1 MHHNYNLTF
10 NTDAMRP
17 YLFPILLI
25 LFLISMLML
34 GNLFG
39 QETEEGLTDYET
51 LQDEISTARAELEA
65 AARRLAELS
74 MMARQSMPSDRILP
88 RAMIGV
94 VVANEGGDVIVE
106 RVSPGSPAQS
116 AGVLPGDIIT
126 NLNGQSISDVSEVI
140 DLMTELSP
148 GDEVS
153 LSVERDGFSA
163 TLNLVSVA
171 MHPMQSMNRFP
182 LLENGARRMMLAM
195 EDDSFSGEGHDFI
208 WLEDGINDSIDEM
221 NDNLDE
227 DGENVFILRQ
237 RLAPQLQNDRSR
249 NDRNDRDDDRRDRGG
264 DRDRDGDRGRDRD
277 GDRNRDRV
285 RDRYHYWDLFEYYDL
300 VPVSPQLAPYFG
312 VEQGLLVVFDDDHS
326 LDGGELFH
334 EGDVITGIEGESFI
348 GLRDF
353 AQKFIS
359 AIESDGSALI
369 EITRDYQSQTVNFDL
384 NSQ

>member
-1 MHHNYNLTF
+1 
-10 NTDAMRP
+10 
-17 YLFPILLI
+17 
-25 LFLISMLML
+25 ML

-39 QETEEGLTDYET
+39 QETEEGLTDYEN

-74 MMARQSMPSDRILP
+74 MMARQSMPSDRPLP
-88 RAMIGV
+88 RAMIGI

-126 NLNGQSISDVSEVI
+126 NLNGQLISDVSEVI
-140 DLMTELSP
+140 DLITELSP
-148 GDEVS
+148 GDEVA

-163 TLNLVSVA
+163 TLSLASVA
-171 MHPMQSMNRFP
+171 MHPMQPMNRFP
-182 LLENGARRMMLAM
+182 LLEDARRRMMLSM
-195 EDDSFSGEGHDFI
+195 EDGDFGDEVHEFI

-227 DGENVFILRQ
+227 DGENVFIFRQ

-249 NDRNDRDDDRRDRGG
+249 NDRGDRDDDRRDQGRDRDRDRGG
-264 DRDRDGDRGRDRD
+264 DRG
-277 GDRNRDRV
+277 RDRV
-285 RDRYHYWDLFEYYDL
+285 RDRYHYWDLFEHYDL
-300 VPVSPQLAPYFG
+300 VTMSPQLAPYFG
-312 VEQGLLVVFDDDHS
+312 EEQGLLVVFDDDHS
-326 LDGGELFH
+326 IDGSEIFL
-334 EGDVITGIEGESFI
+334 EGDVITSIEGESFI

-353 AQKFIS
+353 AQKFIN

-369 EITRDYQSQTVNFDL
+369 GITRDYQSQTVDFDL

>member
-1 MHHNYNLTF
+1 
-10 NTDAMRP
+10 
-17 YLFPILLI
+17 
-25 LFLISMLML
+25 ML

-39 QETEEGLTDYET
+39 QETEEGFTDYDI

-74 MMARQSMPSDRILP
+74 MMARQSMPSDRTLP

-94 VVANEGGDVIVE
+94 VVANEGGGVIVE

-182 LLENGARRMMLAM
+182 LPENGARRMMLATGDDRFSS
-195 EDDSFSGEGHDFI
+195 EDHDFI
-208 WLEDGINDSIDEM
+208 WIEDGINDSIEDM
-221 NDNLDE
+221 NDNLDV
-227 DGENVFILRQ
+227 DGENVFIFRQ

-249 NDRNDRDDDRRDRGG
+249 NDRNDRDDDRRDRGS
-264 DRDRDGDRGRDRD
+264 DRD

-326 LDGGELFH
+326 LEGGELFH
-334 EGDVITGIEGESFI
+334 EGDVIMSIEGESFS

-353 AQKFIS
+353 AQKFIN

-369 EITRDYQSQTVNFDL
+369 EIARDYQSQTINFDI

>member
-1 MHHNYNLTF
+1 
-10 NTDAMRP
+10 
-17 YLFPILLI
+17 
-25 LFLISMLML
+25 ML

-39 QETEEGLTDYET
+39 QETEEGFTDYDI

-74 MMARQSMPSDRILP
+74 MMARQSMPSDRTLP

-94 VVANEGGDVIVE
+94 VVANEGGGVIVE

-126 NLNGQSISDVSEVI
+126 NLNGQSIADVLEVI

-182 LLENGARRMMLAM
+182 LPENGARRMMLATG
-195 EDDSFSGEGHDFI
+195 DDRFSSWDHDFI
-208 WLEDGINDSIDEM
+208 WLEDGISDSIEDM
-221 NDNLDE
+221 NDNLDV
-227 DGENVFILRQ
+227 DGENVFIFRQ

-249 NDRNDRDDDRRDRGG
+249 NDRNDRDDDRRDRGS
-264 DRDRDGDRGRDRD
+264 DRD

-326 LDGGELFH
+326 LEGGELFH
-334 EGDVITGIEGESFI
+334 EGDVITRIEGESFS

-353 AQKFIS
+353 AQKFIN

-369 EITRDYQSQTVNFDL
+369 QITRDYQSQTINFDI

>member
-1 MHHNYNLTF
+1 
-10 NTDAMRP
+10 
-17 YLFPILLI
+17 
-25 LFLISMLML
+25 ML

-277 GDRNRDRV
+277 GDGDRNRDRV

>member
-1 MHHNYNLTF
+1 MHHNYNLTS

-17 YLFPILLI
+17 YLFAILLV

-39 QETEEGLTDYET
+39 QETEEGFTDYDI

-74 MMARQSMPSDRILP
+74 MMARQSMPSDRTLP

-94 VVANEGGDVIVE
+94 VVANEGGGVIVE

-126 NLNGQSISDVSEVI
+126 NLNGQSIADVLEVI

-182 LLENGARRMMLAM
+182 LPENGARRMMLATG
-195 EDDSFSGEGHDFI
+195 DDRFSSWDHDFI
-208 WLEDGINDSIDEM
+208 WLEDGISDSIEDM
-221 NDNLDE
+221 NDNLDV
-227 DGENVFILRQ
+227 DGENVFIFRQ

-249 NDRNDRDDDRRDRGG
+249 NDRNDRDDDRRDRGS
-264 DRDRDGDRGRDRD
+264 DRD

-326 LDGGELFH
+326 LEGGELFH
-334 EGDVITGIEGESFI
+334 EGDVITRIEGESFS

-353 AQKFIS
+353 AQKFIN

-369 EITRDYQSQTVNFDL
+369 QITRDYQSQTINFDI

>member
-1 MHHNYNLTF
+1 MHHQFKITF
-10 NTDAMRP
+10 QTEIMRP

-39 QETEEGLTDYET
+39 QETEEGLTDYEN

-74 MMARQSMPSDRILP
+74 MMVRQSMPSDRPLP
-88 RAMIGV
+88 RAMIGI

-126 NLNGQSISDVSEVI
+126 NLNGQLISDVSEVI

-148 GDEVS
+148 GDEVA

-163 TLNLVSVA
+163 TLSLASVA
-171 MHPMQSMNRFP
+171 MHSMQPMNRFP
-182 LLENGARRMMLAM
+182 LLEDARRRMMLSM
-195 EDDSFSGEGHDFI
+195 EDGDFGDEVHEFI
-208 WLEDGINDSIDEM
+208 WLEDGINDSIEEM
-221 NDNLDE
+221 NAFNE
-227 DGENVFILRQ
+227 DGENVFIFRQ

-249 NDRNDRDDDRRDRGG
+249 NDRGDRDDDRRDQGRDRDRDRGG
-264 DRDRDGDRGRDRD
+264 DRG
-277 GDRNRDRV
+277 RDRV
-285 RDRYHYWDLFEYYDL
+285 RDRYHYWDLFEHYDL
-300 VPVSPQLAPYFG
+300 VPMSPQLAPYFG
-312 VEQGLLVVFDDDHS
+312 EEQGLLVVFDDDHL
-326 LDGGELFH
+326 LDGSEIFH
-334 EGDVITGIEGESFI
+334 EGDVITSIEGESFI

-353 AQKFIS
+353 AQKFIN

-369 EITRDYQSQTVNFDL
+369 GITRDYQSQTVDFDL

>member
-1 MHHNYNLTF
+1 MHHQFKITF
-10 NTDAMRP
+10 QTEIMRP

-25 LFLISMLML
+25 LLLVSTLIL

-39 QETEEGLTDYET
+39 QETEEGLTDYEA
-51 LQDEISTARAELEA
+51 LQDEISAARAELEA

-74 MMARQSMPSDRILP
+74 MMARQSMPSDRPLP
-88 RAMIGV
+88 RAMIGI
-94 VVANEGGDVIVE
+94 VVANEGGGVIVE

-116 AGVLPGDIIT
+116 AGVLPGDIII
-126 NLNGQSISDVSEVI
+126 NLNGQSISNVSEVI

-163 TLNLVSVA
+163 TLGLVSVA
-171 MHPMQSMNRFP
+171 MNPMQSINRFP
-182 LLENGARRMMLAM
+182 LLEDARRRMMLSM
-195 EDDSFSGEGHDFI
+195 EDGDFGDEVHEFI

-227 DGENVFILRQ
+227 DGENVFIFRQ

-249 NDRNDRDDDRRDRGG
+249 NDRGDQDDDRRDQGR
-264 DRDRDGDRGRDRD
+264 DRDRERDRDGDRA
-277 GDRNRDRV
+277 RDRV
-285 RDRYHYWDLFEYYDL
+285 RDRYHYWDLFEHYDL
-300 VPVSPQLAPYFG
+300 VPMSPQLATYFG
-312 VEQGLLVVFDDDHS
+312 EEQGLLVVFDDDHS
-326 LDGGELFH
+326 HDGSEIFH
-334 EGDVITGIEGESFI
+334 EGDVITSIEGESFV

-353 AQKFIS
+353 AQKFIN

-369 EITRDYQSQTVNFDL
+369 GITRDYQSQTVDFDL

>member
-1 MHHNYNLTF
+1 
-10 NTDAMRP
+10 
-17 YLFPILLI
+17 
-25 LFLISMLML
+25 ML
-34 GNLFG
+34 GNLSG
-39 QETEEGLTDYET
+39 QETEEDLSNYET
-51 LQDEISTARAELEA
+51 LQEEISTARSELEA

-74 MMARQSMPSDRILP
+74 MIARQSMPSDRSLP

-163 TLNLVSVA
+163 TLNFASVA

-182 LLENGARRMMLAM
+182 LPEGGARRMILST
-195 EDDSFSGEGHDFI
+195 EDGIISGEFDDFI
-208 WLEDGINDSIDEM
+208 WLEDSINDSIEEM
-221 NDNLDE
+221 NDYYNE
-227 DGENVFILRQ
+227 DGENIFIFRQ
-237 RLAPQLQNDRSR
+237 RLASQLQHDRPR
-249 NDRNDRDDDRRDRGG
+249 NDPIVRDEGRDRVR
-264 DRDRDGDRGRDRD
+264 DRDRERDRD
-277 GDRNRDRV
+277 GDRNIARI
-285 RDRYHYWDLFEYYDL
+285 RDRYHYWDLFEHYDL
-300 VPVSPQLAPYFG
+300 VPMSSQLAPYFG
-312 VEQGLLVVFDDDHS
+312 VEHGLLVVFDDDHT
-326 LDGGELFH
+326 LDGSELFH
-334 EGDVITGIEGESFI
+334 EGDVITSIEGESFS

-353 AQKFIS
+353 AQKFIN

-369 EITRDYQSQTVNFDL
+369 GITREYQSQTVYFDL
-384 NSQ
+384 NG